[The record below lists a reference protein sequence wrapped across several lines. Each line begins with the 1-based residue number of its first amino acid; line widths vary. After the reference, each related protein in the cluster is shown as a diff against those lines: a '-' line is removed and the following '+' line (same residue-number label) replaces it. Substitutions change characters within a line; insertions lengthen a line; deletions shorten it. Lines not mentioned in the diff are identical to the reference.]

1 MIDAFLDRL
10 GETRPVRPDL
20 ASLRNLHRAWRERV
34 PYENLDVQLGR
45 PVRLDPE
52 ALVDKI
58 VVRGRGGYCYE
69 QNGAL
74 ALLLEAVGFEVTMVE
89 AGVMRE
95 QRGDGQWGNHNALL
109 VTIGGETWL
118 ADAGIGDGFLEP
130 LPLRELAC
138 DQDGLVY
145 RIERLDRTTWRV
157 HHHPGGTI
165 SSYDLRTEAREL
177 SDFAA
182 RSRELTTSPSS
193 PYVTTLMAARPAG
206 GATALLLSRTVRHLG
221 VTRGEPR
228 TLAGRD
234 EFADLLARDFL
245 VPLDDLGESGVDE
258 LWEAAGRQDDLWRT
272 RIRG

>member
-20 ASLRNLHRAWRERV
+20 ACLRNLHRAWRERV

-58 VVRGRGGYCYE
+58 VVRGRGGYCFE

-206 GATALLLSRTVRHLG
+206 GATTLLLSRTVRHLG

-228 TLAGRD
+228 TLAARD
-234 EFADLLARDFL
+234 EFADVLARDFL